1 MTVSSTRARCTPTE
15 APSTA
20 WRAIVVGAGM
30 AGLLA
35 AHALAGHFDEV
46 WLVER
51 DALPDSPAPRAGV
64 PQGHYVHQLLMRG
77 RRTLD
82 ALFPDLG
89 QALLDAGAV
98 PLDWYRSVRWFGAAG
113 WMPPAGE
120 GFVTWSTSRGLLEF
134 AVRQRVLAKR
144 NVRVL
149 TGCDVTGLRFDAALA
164 RVCGVAIRRRAG
176 GSRGQAEDAEDVT
189 TVPAAFVVDASGRNS
204 HAPSWLR
211 AMGLDA
217 VRETVVDARVGYAS
231 RLYAVPKPSVW
242 RDWQALVV
250 HGRPPECLRSGTIF
264 PIEDNRWIVTLT
276 GAGGDYPPGDADG
289 FLAFAKSLRVPTLHD
304 AIAHAE
310 PVSPIRQF
318 RRTENRLRHFD
329 EMRRWPAGFA
339 VLGDAACSFNPV
351 YGQGMTIAALS
362 AVALDAHLHLIRRAN
377 DAPGGLALQRALAH
391 VAQRAWIFAT
401 GVDLRQ
407 TGERGA
413 THWRARLMQHYVESL
428 LGLAVDDAAIYRRF
442 LRVMHMVEPP
452 SALFAPSVTARVAWR
467 IASQRAALAFAPRRS
482 ASRYPRDLAGVRK
495 NGQK

>member
-1 MTVSSTRARCTPTE
+1 MTVSSTLAGRVPCDQ
-15 APSTA
+15 PSTA
-20 WRAIVVGAGM
+20 WRAIVIGAGM

-35 AHALAGHFDEV
+35 THVLAGHFDEV

-51 DALPDSPAPRAGV
+51 DDLPDTPGPRAGV

-77 RRTLD
+77 RRTLE

-134 AVRQRVLAKR
+134 AVRQRVLAER
-144 NVRVL
+144 RVRVF
-149 TGCDVTGLRFDAALA
+149 TGCEVTGLHFDTMLA
-164 RVCGVAIRRRAG
+164 RACGVTIRRRAG
-176 GSRGQAEDAEDVT
+176 RSPGVADDAT
-189 TVPAAFVVDASGRNS
+189 TLPAAFVVDASGRNS
-204 HAPSWLR
+204 HASSWLR
-211 AMGLDA
+211 AAGLDA

-231 RLYAVPKPSVW
+231 RLYAVPKRSIW

-264 PIEDNRWIVTLT
+264 PIEGNRWIVTLT
-276 GAGGDYPPGDADG
+276 GAGGDYPPGDDDG
-289 FLAFAKSLRVPTLHD
+289 FLAFARSLRVPTLHD
-304 AIAHAE
+304 AIADAD

-318 RRTENRLRHFD
+318 RRTENRLRRFD
-329 EMRRWPAGFA
+329 EMARWPAGFA

-362 AVALDAHLHLIRRAN
+362 AVALDAHLHVLRRAS
-377 DAPGGLALQRALAH
+377 DTPGGLALQRALAH
-391 VAQRAWIFAT
+391 VARRAWVFAT

-413 THWRARLMQHYVESL
+413 AHWRARFMQRYVESL

-452 SALFAPSVTARVAWR
+452 AALFAPSVAARVAWR
-467 IASQRAALAFAPRRS
+467 LATQHAALALTSRRS
-482 ASRYPRDLAGVRK
+482 ASRCLRDLADARK
-495 NGQK
+495 SGRK